1 VLFTI
6 LYKSWCHNPVAVF
19 SLCLLAQAY
28 EHASNLLYIFADLE
42 VTVALL
48 VQIDKLVQLIESP
61 VFTYLRLQLL
71 EPEKYPYLFKCL
83 YGLLMLL
90 PQSSAFVSL
99 RNRLNAVNSS
109 GFLHIAPKSST
120 VGNIS
125 STRSKLGREDIK
137 WQELLQH
144 FRSVQAK
151 HEKARRQN
159 LGVDSSPLSELLAND
174 RDRTS
179 PGPSQ
184 AGPPGFG
191 TGKNI
196 SGGLGRRKVMG
207 PPGGGGLPE
216 VGAMRPPSRSGV
228 LSPLNPRSRQNGL
241 LGGGGGPA
249 PPQSP
254 PPAGGLVQKQKR
266 SLSLVKK

>member
-1 VLFTI
+1 
-6 LYKSWCHNPVAVF
+6 
-19 SLCLLAQAY
+19 
-28 EHASNLLYIFADLE
+28 
-42 VTVALL
+42 
-48 VQIDKLVQLIESP
+48 
-61 VFTYLRLQLL
+61 
-71 EPEKYPYLFKCL
+71 L

-125 STRSKLGREDIK
+125 STRSKLSREDIK

-174 RDRTS
+174 RDNSS
-179 PGPSQ
+179 PGSSQ
-184 AGPPGFG
+184 GGPPGFG
-191 TGKNI
+191 AGKNLGG
-196 SGGLGRRKVMG
+196 GGLGRRKVLG
-207 PPGGGGLPE
+207 PPGGGVLPE
-216 VGAMRPPSRSGV
+216 GGTMRPPSRSGV

-241 LGGGGGPA
+241 LGGGGPA
-249 PPQSP
+249 PPQP
-254 PPAGGLVQKQKR
+254 PVSGLAQKPKR